1 NKLPL
6 IHHYCLCQDMGST
19 VKNHYNLIFSQLIVV
34 LLAASLSYGQESY
47 VCSRATYYGSPDC
60 YGNPTGACGFGE
72 YGRTVNNGEVS
83 GVSRLYRNG
92 TGCGACYQVRCK
104 IPSHCSDEGT
114 KVVVTDYGEGD
125 NTDFILNLRA
135 YANLARPNM
144 AADLFAYGVVD
155 VEYRRIPCGYSNNL
169 MFKVHEHSKFPNYLA
184 IVPIYQAGIYDI
196 TAVELWQEDCKEWRG
211 MRRAYGA
218 VWDMANPPVG
228 ALSMRFQVS
237 GGAYGEGKW
246 VQIASAI
253 PSEWKAGVAYDT
265 SFQLN

>member
-1 NKLPL
+1 
-6 IHHYCLCQDMGST
+6 MGST
-19 VKNHYNLIFSQLIVV
+19 VKDHYNLIFSKFIVV
-34 LLAASLSYGQESY
+34 LFAASLCYGQESY

-60 YGNPTGACGFGE
+60 NGNPTGACGFGE

-104 IPSHCSDEGT
+104 IPTHCSDEGT

-125 NTDFILNLRA
+125 NTDFILSLRA

-144 AADLFAYGVVD
+144 AAELFAYGVVD
-155 VEYRRIPCGYSNNL
+155 VEYRRIPCGYSYNL

-211 MRRAYGA
+211 MRRAFGA

-228 ALSMRFQVS
+228 ALNVRFQVS

-246 VQIASAI
+246 VQVASLI
-253 PSEWKAGVAYDT
+253 PTEWKAGVAYDT